1 MAENYAE
8 NLITTKTA
16 WKLRNLSEPFIK
28 VAA

>member
-8 NLITTKTA
+8 NLITSNNKTA
-16 WKLRNLSEPFIK
+16 WKLRKPRKK